1 MLKATI
7 CVIIAVTAAT
17 AWDSLDP
24 VPAPASCGN
33 GAHITVGA
41 NSIWGV
47 FPTSANG
54 VTYAGHYGPL
64 TSPSPQWVVDDGHT
78 IDYLTNTSATFQS
91 VENEALW
98 VIGHAGIGDMM
109 YYYDISNNQWH
120 SYALPFTLD
129 VGASIAY
136 APNGGYHQQLYP
148 VPGWIYILDQGN
160 YGRLWCYSLA
170 TSLPNVTLDGIY
182 PAQGAIIADSTPLFQ
197 WGGVATDQ
205 YRLQV
210 STDSTFTSTVIDL
223 TESEA
228 QHQAT
233 SALANGTYFWHSA
246 ARIADAWSWS
256 GVHHFE
262 ISAGW
267 VSVVN
272 VGLAGG
278 EGAAIAYDA
287 DRFGHRSI
295 LVLTGGGTKNF
306 TERDIDGNAW
316 NPRGNTPKF
325 VNAGT
330 SLTTLDG
337 TGQSSNFP
345 WVAFGGSATTDRPY
359 YYDPFHVPT
368 WVLFPDEGEEFPE
381 NLGSTASMTCGTS
394 IYMYLLFGNNHFWRM
409 DPPLDDGGLG
419 AATRTANSRAHT
431 VAYGNAVE
439 VEYQLPTCAR
449 VRATLHDAVGR
460 QVGVLDAGEQQPG
473 VHRLNWIRDGEGRRL
488 SAGAYFVLLDMG
500 GVQARLK
507 AVVR

>member
-1 MLKATI
+1 MFRVMI
-7 CVIIAVTAAT
+7 CIIIAVTAAT
-17 AWDSLDP
+17 AWDLLAP
-24 VPAPASCGN
+24 VPAPAAAGN

-47 FPTSANG
+47 FPTSANQ

-64 TSPSPQWVVDDGHT
+64 TSQTPQWTVDQWNT

-109 YYYDISNNQWH
+109 YSYDISNNQWY
-120 SYALPFTLD
+120 SYDLPFSLGA
-129 VGASIAY
+129 GASIAY
-136 APNGGYHQQLYP
+136 APNGGYDQQLYP
-148 VPGWIYILDQGN
+148 VPGWIYCLDQGN
-160 YGRLWCYSLA
+160 NGSLWCYSLA

-197 WGGVATDQ
+197 WASSATAQ

-210 STDSTFTSTVIDL
+210 STDSTFASTVIDV
-223 TESEA
+223 TESGP
-228 QHQAT
+228 QHQVT

-246 ARIADAWSWS
+246 AWINGAWIWS
-256 GVHHFE
+256 GVHSVR
-262 ISAGW
+262 IDAGW

-295 LVLTGGGTKNF
+295 LVLTGGGTRYF

-316 NPRGNTPKF
+316 NLKGSAPKN

-345 WVAFGGSATTDRPY
+345 WVAFGGSTITDRPY
-359 YYDPFHVPT
+359 YYDPNHNPL
-368 WVLFPDEGEEFPE
+368 WVLFTDDGATFPE
-381 NLGSTASMTCGTS
+381 NLGSHASMTCGTS
-394 IYMYLLFGNNHFWRM
+394 IYMYLVLGNNHFYRM
-409 DPPLDDGGLG
+409 DPPLNDGGLG

-431 VAYGNAVE
+431 VAYGSAVE
-439 VEYQLPTCAR
+439 VEYQLPTCAH

-473 VHRLNWIRDGEGRRL
+473 VHRLNWNRDGKGRKL

-507 AVVR
+507 VVVR